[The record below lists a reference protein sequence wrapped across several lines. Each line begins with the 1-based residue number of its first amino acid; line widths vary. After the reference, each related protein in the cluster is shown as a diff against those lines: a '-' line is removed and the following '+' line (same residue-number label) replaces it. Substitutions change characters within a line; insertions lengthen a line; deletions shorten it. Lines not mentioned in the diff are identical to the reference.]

1 MSLTP
6 FTISHPVRNT
16 QFNYL
21 YLLFDPPHL
30 FKNIKNNWLTEKMQ
44 KLKFT
49 DPESKKSVV
58 ASFANRAQ
66 LFGDEEDS
74 AIKLKNL
81 TYATIYPTN
90 FDKQKVKHTINVF
103 NEKTVTALKIKQ
115 FEDTSIFVE
124 QVTRLWHML
133 NVKTTHCGTRLH
145 DADRY
150 PFTTGI
156 VDPRYTFIE
165 EMATEFRNM
174 KTSLT
179 PYPTR
184 VMTLTNDTSKALY
197 LTLQGIVSIT
207 KILLEKGAN
216 YV

>member
-1 MSLTP
+1 
-6 FTISHPVRNT
+6 
-16 QFNYL
+16 
-21 YLLFDPPHL
+21 
-30 FKNIKNNWLTEKMQ
+30 MQ

-49 DPESKKSVV
+49 DPESKKTVV
-58 ASFANRAQ
+58 ASFANIAQ
-66 LFGDEEDS
+66 LFRDEEDS
-74 AIKLKNL
+74 AI
-81 TYATIYPTN
+81 
-90 FDKQKVKHTINVF
+90 NVF
-103 NEKTVTALKIKQ
+103 NEKSVAAMKIKQ

-133 NVKTTHCGTRLH
+133 NGKSTNYGTRLH

-150 PFTTGI
+150 PFTSI

-174 KTSLT
+174 NTSLT
-179 PYPTR
+179 PYPKR
-184 VMTLTNDTSKALY
+184 VMTLTNDTSEALY

-216 YV
+216 YVLTFQSDRLEGEFGIYRQQSGDNQYISVEQINNSLCLQRIKL